1 LKKIS
6 YSLRIGIVGNK
17 DYTSVIFLDE
27 IKQFAINNS
36 SSESYSDFLVVVEDI
51 PIKIRVYFVQN
62 LEELIT
68 DFNEIEKLDVIILT
82 VNLFDPKS
90 IYQYSK
96 DIVEEFNEIYY
107 FQGVSILVGLDTE
120 QLFKKQASK
129 NLRISRYHLE
139 EITRYL
145 NLIYCYEIYNK
156 NEDIIEIYKKIFN
169 DFIFRFRYS
178 NPELFEQAQLYGK
191 SLVKEYNGQF
201 KHF

>member
-1 LKKIS
+1 
-6 YSLRIGIVGNK
+6 LRIGIVGNK
-17 DYTSVIFLDE
+17 DYNKEIFLGG
-27 IKQFAINNS
+27 ILQFAINIT

-51 PIKIRVYFVQN
+51 PIKIKVFMVQN

-68 DFNEIEKLDVIILT
+68 NFNKIEKLDVIILT

-90 IYQYSK
+90 IYQYYK
-96 DIVEEFNEIYY
+96 DILEEFNEIYY
-107 FQGVSILVGLDTE
+107 FQGVSILIGVDTE
-120 QLFKKQASK
+120 HIFKKQPSK
-129 NLRISRYHLE
+129 NQRISRYSLE
-139 EITRYL
+139 EITKYL

-178 NPELFEQAQLYGK
+178 SPELFEQAQLYGK

-201 KHF
+201 KHL

>member
-17 DYTSVIFLDE
+17 DYTSIIFLDE

-36 SSESYSDFLVVVEDI
+36 SSESYSDFLVAVEDI
-51 PIKIRVYFVQN
+51 PIKIKVYFVQN

-120 QLFKKQASK
+120 HLFKKQASK

>member
-1 LKKIS
+1 M
-6 YSLRIGIVGNK
+6 RIGIVGNK
-17 DYTSVIFLDE
+17 DYNKEIFLGG
-27 IKQFAINNS
+27 ILQFAINIT

-51 PIKIRVYFVQN
+51 PIKIKVFMVQN

-68 DFNEIEKLDVIILT
+68 NFNKIEKLDVIILT

-90 IYQYSK
+90 IYQYYK
-96 DIVEEFNEIYY
+96 DILEEFNEIYY
-107 FQGVSILVGLDTE
+107 FQGVSILIGVDTE
-120 QLFKKQASK
+120 HIFKKQPSK
-129 NLRISRYHLE
+129 NQRISRYSLE
-139 EITRYL
+139 EITKYL

-178 NPELFEQAQLYGK
+178 SPELFEQAQLYGK

-201 KHF
+201 KHL

>member
-1 LKKIS
+1 
-6 YSLRIGIVGNK
+6 LRVGIVGNK
-17 DYTSVIFLDE
+17 DYNKEMFLDG
-27 IKQFAINNS
+27 ILRYAINIT

-51 PIKIRVYFVQN
+51 PIKIKVFLVQN

-68 DFNEIEKLDVIILT
+68 NFNKIEKLDVIILT

-90 IYQYSK
+90 IYQYYK
-96 DIVEEFNEIYY
+96 DILEEFNEIYY
-107 FQGVSILVGLDTE
+107 FQGVSILVGVDTE
-120 QLFKKQASK
+120 HIFKKQPSK
-129 NLRISRYHLE
+129 NLRISRYNLE

-156 NEDIIEIYKKIFN
+156 NDDIIEIYKKIFN

-178 NPELFEQAQLYGK
+178 SPELFEQAQLYGK
-191 SLVKEYNGQF
+191 SLMKEYNGQF

>member
-36 SSESYSDFLVVVEDI
+36 SSESYSDFLVAVEDI

-120 QLFKKQASK
+120 HLFKKQASK

>member
-1 LKKIS
+1 MKKIS

-17 DYTSVIFLDE
+17 DYNKEIFLGG
-27 IKQFAINNS
+27 ILQFAINIT

-51 PIKIRVYFVQN
+51 PIKIKVFMVQN

-68 DFNEIEKLDVIILT
+68 NFNKIEKLDVIILT

-90 IYQYSK
+90 IYQYYK
-96 DIVEEFNEIYY
+96 DILEEFNEIYY
-107 FQGVSILVGLDTE
+107 FQGVSILIGVDTE
-120 QLFKKQASK
+120 HIFKKQLSK
-129 NLRISRYHLE
+129 NQRISRYSLE
-139 EITRYL
+139 EITKYL

-178 NPELFEQAQLYGK
+178 SPELFEQAQLYGK

-201 KHF
+201 KHL

>member
-27 IKQFAINNS
+27 IKQFAIINS
-36 SSESYSDFLVVVEDI
+36 SSETYSDFLVVVEDI
-51 PIKIRVYFVQN
+51 TIKIRVYFVQN

-120 QLFKKQASK
+120 HLFKKQASK

>member
-1 LKKIS
+1 VKKIS

-17 DYTSVIFLDE
+17 DFNSAIFLDD
-27 IKQFAINNS
+27 IRQFAINIT

-51 PIKIRVYFVQN
+51 PIKTKVFLVQD

-68 DFNEIEKLDVIILT
+68 NFSAIEKLDVIILT
-82 VNLFDPKS
+82 VNLFEPKS
-90 IYQYSK
+90 IYQYYK
-96 DIVEEFNEIYY
+96 DILEEFNEIYY
-107 FQGVSILVGLDTE
+107 FQGVSILVGVDTE
-120 QLFKKQASK
+120 HIFKKQPSK
-129 NLRISRYHLE
+129 NQRISRYSLE

-178 NPELFEQAQLYGK
+178 SPELVEQAQLYGK
-191 SLVKEYNGQF
+191 SLMKEYNGQF

>member
-1 LKKIS
+1 M
-6 YSLRIGIVGNK
+6 
-17 DYTSVIFLDE
+17 
-27 IKQFAINNS
+27 
-36 SSESYSDFLVVVEDI
+36 
-51 PIKIRVYFVQN
+51 VQN

-90 IYQYSK
+90 IYQYYK
-96 DIVEEFNEIYY
+96 DILEEFNEIYY
-107 FQGVSILVGLDTE
+107 FQGVSILIGVDTE
-120 QLFKKQASK
+120 HIFKKQPSK
-129 NLRISRYHLE
+129 NQRISRYSLE
-139 EITRYL
+139 EITKYL

-191 SLVKEYNGQF
+191 SLLKENNGQF